1 MPVLTESRRAGDFVL
16 SEANGNLSR
25 DRIVIDTG
33 VHLPGTVLGQVTATK
48 KFVALDPAATTGA
61 ENAAAVLRDHADA
74 TDGDVNAVGYVRLAE
89 VRADMLVW
97 PAGISDNDKAEA
109 LAALAT
115 AHLVAR

>member
-1 MPVLTESRRAGDFVL
+1 M
-16 SEANGNLSR
+16 
-25 DRIVIDTG
+25 
-33 VHLPGTVLGQVTATK
+33 TATK
-48 KFVALDPAATTGA
+48 KYVALDPAATTGE

-97 PAGISDNDKAEA
+97 PAGINDTDKADA
-109 LAALAT
+109 LAALAA